1 MNLKKMGKALL
12 FPHMVLMIL
21 VLPLAAAA
29 LTYGMIRLEETDP
42 LRIASYI
49 LSAYTLTV
57 WCIRIPSIL
66 RSTKHFKTHNPIA
79 RRWIEDVHLRVTI
92 TLTGNVLW
100 NSAYGVLQLALG
112 IYHRSYWF
120 YSLAGYYIC
129 LALMRFLLMRYTL
142 HHQPGQNQMQE
153 LRYYRTCGWVFL
165 LMNLALSVMMFCMIS
180 ENRIVRHHEITTITM
195 AAYTFTSLTMAIIN
209 VFKYRKYN
217 SPVFSASKA
226 ISLASA
232 CVSTLTLEGSMLA
245 TFRSD
250 SMTAEAQMLFMSL
263 SGIGIALLIV
273 IMAVYMIKKANQK
286 MKCLE
291 TQHG

>member
-1 MNLKKMGKALL
+1 MKLKKIGKALL
-12 FPHMVLMIL
+12 FPHMLL
-21 VLPLAAAA
+21 LLLLLPLSAAA
-29 LTYGMIRLEETDP
+29 LVYGMLRLEETDP
-42 LRIASYI
+42 LRIGAYI
-49 LSAYTLTV
+49 LSAYTLTI
-57 WCIRIPSIL
+57 WCLRIPSIFRGAGDL
-66 RSTKHFKTHNPIA
+66 RAKHPIA
-79 RRWIEDVHLRVTI
+79 RRWIEDVHLRVSV

-100 NSAYGVLQLALG
+100 NSAYGALQLALG

-129 LALMRFLLMRYTL
+129 LAVMRFLLMRYTL
-142 HHQPGQNQMQE
+142 HHQPGQDQRKE

-245 TFRSD
+245 TFRND
-250 SMTAEAQMLFMSL
+250 TMTAEKQMLFMSL
-263 SGIGIALLIV
+263 SGIGIALMIV
-273 IMAVYMIKKANQK
+273 IMAIYMIKTADQK